1 MVNSKHEHKYLL
13 LIHVDF
19 ACMVPIRGSARPRRI
34 PQQSTNFRMSD
45 KTFLGTPT
53 KPQGSKVSNVW
64 ILIRKMKLPKAS
76 LHIFAGLLSGFC
88 FQVSDSN
95 ELSVAASKRAWSTSL
110 PFHPS

>member
-1 MVNSKHEHKYLL
+1 MINSKHEHKYLF

-34 PQQSTNFRMSD
+34 PQQSANFRMSGNN
-45 KTFLGTPT
+45 FLGMPT
-53 KPQGSKVSNVW
+53 KPQGTKVSKVC

-88 FQVSDSN
+88 FQVSDCN
-95 ELSVAASKRAWSTSL
+95 ELSIGAS
-110 PFHPS
+110 